1 MKLEIA
7 HKSSYSRGQLLLRT
21 FFGWIYIGI
30 PHGFL
35 LFFHTIWAS
44 ILGVITFWI
53 VLFTGKYPRN
63 WFNYQVALQRWSLR
77 VSAALYNLTDESPS
91 FGTDGKSET
100 VSYDVE
106 YPASLSRG
114 KVLLRM
120 FFGWA
125 YIIIPHGIA
134 LYFRFLVTLI
144 FIGIAWWVVLLAGT
158 YPKGLFDFNVGTFRW
173 ANRVSLYW
181 GLFTDEY
188 PPFSG
193 K

>member
-63 WFNYQVALQRWSLR
+63 WFDYQVALQRWSLR

-125 YIIIPHGIA
+125 YIFIPHGIA
-134 LYFRFLVTLI
+134 LYFRFLVTLL
-144 FIGIAWWVVLLAGT
+144 FIGIAWWVVLLTGS

-173 ANRVSLYW
+173 ANRLSLYW